1 MPKRSVSAGFQM
13 SGIAEKQI
21 NNELQEYIYPTEIIQ
36 QFVPEEK
43 DEPAVRQQVN
53 HLQFQI
59 AELQSKL
66 SKSKTKVTLQSVDAK
81 LDILIKIISQKM

>member
-1 MPKRSVSAGFQM
+1 M

-36 QFVPEEK
+36 QFVPEQEK
-43 DEPAVRQQVN
+43 PDEPAVRQQVN

>member
-1 MPKRSVSAGFQM
+1 MAKRSAPAGFQVP
-13 SGIAEKQI
+13 EKKLNTEIQD
-21 NNELQEYIYPTEIIQ
+21 YIYPQDIIE
-36 QFVPEEK
+36 QFVPETVCTES
-43 DEPAVRQQVN
+43 EPVRQQVN

-66 SKSKTKVTLQSVDAK
+66 SKSKSKITLQSVDAK